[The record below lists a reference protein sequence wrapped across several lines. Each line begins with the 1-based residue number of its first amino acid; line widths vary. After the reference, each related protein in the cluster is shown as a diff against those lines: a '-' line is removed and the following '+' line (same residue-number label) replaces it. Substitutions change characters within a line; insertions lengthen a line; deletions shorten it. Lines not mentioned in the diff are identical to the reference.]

1 LKIGLKSVREG
12 GKDTMSINTD
22 MIEDIQRVGVVG
34 LVDAVLLI
42 SLNKD
47 MRDSTLYLPCIIE
60 MVDRPS

>member
-1 LKIGLKSVREG
+1 MEIGLKSVRGE

-34 LVDAVLLI
+34 LVDAVLLT

-47 MRDSTLYLPCIIE
+47 MRDSTL
-60 MVDRPS
+60 